1 MREVSQHQWL
11 KVQKQEDA
19 HEKAESFHDN
29 LFSLLDK
36 HFPKKTVK
44 MTSLDKKW
52 FNPSLKMQ
60 YNEM

>member
-29 LFSLLDK
+29 LISLLDK
-36 HFPKKTVK
+36 HFPKKTKNDLPGQK
-44 MTSLDKKW
+44 MVQPKPEDAV
-52 FNPSLKMQ
+52 Q
-60 YNEM
+60 